1 MPRFCMSEIV
11 NNIIGHKNVC
21 TEVVAKNLCIG
32 CGICAGVCPRGRL
45 EMRFNNRGEYNP
57 VELDDCADCGVN
69 CNLCYQVCPAHGDT
83 KNETDIG
90 RELYSDVDGMRY
102 REETGYYLSSYLGY
116 SNLNGHRENGA
127 SGGMAT
133 WTLETLL
140 VSGEVDAVACVERT
154 NNPKKFF
161 EFKLCTA
168 AEEIRKCGRSAYYP
182 VETSQIIRHIIENDR
197 RYAIIGLPCVCKAI
211 RLAQDN
217 IPKLKD
223 RIKYVLGITCSHM
236 CSKYFAEYLSA
247 LGGGNPH
254 SLHEIVFRIKDPNE
268 PASNYGMHF
277 RSGTGKAERI
287 GVIRGCDGFGY
298 AFASGLFP
306 IRGCFF
312 CDDVFAE
319 CADAAFMDAWLPEY
333 AVQPEGHS
341 IVILRN
347 TTLQTMISSQIGK
360 TLNLSEIDVRT
371 TILSQKNA
379 LHLKRRKNYVHYRE
393 ALKRGLPTAKM
404 REPLLRPIRNPIHC
418 AIERT
423 VYRLANSTGDTW
435 KRVNKDI
442 GLFDSEIKRYTQ
454 RIKWYRYAAMIF
466 SPSVFRAVLRKITK
480 CVVRLRK
487 ETRE

>member
-1 MPRFCMSEIV
+1 MD
-11 NNIIGHKNVC
+11 NVV
-21 TEVVAKNLCIG
+21 TSVVDNGLCIG
-32 CGICAGVCPRGRL
+32 CGMCAGICPQGRL
-45 EMRFNNRGEYNP
+45 EMRFNERGEYNP
-57 VELDDCADCGVN
+57 VELKDSVPCPEKCS
-69 CNLCYQVCPAHGDT
+69 LCYQVCPAHGDT

-90 RELYSDVDGMRY
+90 CELYSDVDGIQY
-102 REETGYYLSSYLGY
+102 RTETGYYLSSYLGY
-116 SNLNGHRENGA
+116 SNSNGHRENGA

-140 VSGEVDAVACVERT
+140 VTGEVDAVACVGRT
-154 NNPKKFF
+154 YDSDRLF
-161 EFKLCTA
+161 EFRICTTTDD
-168 AEEIRKCGRSAYYP
+168 IRQCSRSAYYP
-182 VETSQIIRHIIENDR
+182 VEISHIIQHIMENEG

-211 RLAQDN
+211 RLAQDK

-223 RIKYVLGITCSHM
+223 RIKYVLGITCGHT

-247 LGGGNPH
+247 LGGGDPH
-254 SLHEIVFRIKDPNE
+254 SLHDIVFRIKAPNE

-298 AFASGLFP
+298 AFTSGFFP

-319 CADAAFMDAWLPEY
+319 CADGAFMDAWLPKY

-347 TTLQTMISSQIGK
+347 TMVKAIISSQIGK

-371 TILSQKNA
+371 TILSQKNTIF
-379 LHLKRRKNYVHYRE
+379 LKRRKNYVHYRD
-393 ALKRGLPTAKM
+393 ALKRGLPTPKM
-404 REPLLRPIRNPIHC
+404 RESLMRPIHNPICC

-435 KRVNKDI
+435 KRVNKNI
-442 GLFDSEIKRYTQ
+442 ELFDSEIKQYTH
-454 RIKWYRYAAMIF
+454 RLKWYRYAAVIL
-466 SPSVFRAVLRKITK
+466 SPSVFRAVLRKIMK
-480 CVVRLRK
+480 FAARLPK